1 MQKISTQQTFQQAVH
16 GTDPDI
22 LRKIRNVG
30 TNLAVWR
37 HPLSDKLKRYLE
49 TLEPEKM
56 LQTAKESGTEMY
68 IYHRSEKS
76 YWTGISNQ
84 ILDLREN
91 RKSLDQG
98 IKELCHLFPGGEGR
112 EDLEPGIARVF
123 EAMASATGSPVISGS
138 LYIFH
143 GASSQ
148 GAWHCDASQ
157 YRGCITL
164 AGRLGTLW
172 LPDEEVQQLEF
183 YEADYAR
190 MYRCVQANDNIQMI
204 PPGDLAVFKGTLADN
219 GRPLVHATPP
229 DWIDKGDRLALVLS
243 NKPV

>member
-1 MQKISTQQTFQQAVH
+1 MQKISTQQTFQQAVQ

-22 LRKIRNVG
+22 LRKIRNVR

-37 HPLSDKLKRYLE
+37 NPFSDRLRRYLQK
-49 TLEPEKM
+49 LQPEKM
-56 LQTAKESGTEMY
+56 LQKAQASCTEMH
-68 IYHRSEKS
+68 IDHRSENS

-84 ILDLREN
+84 ILDLRECHE
-91 RKSLDQG
+91 SIDIE
-98 IKELCHLFPGGEGR
+98 IKKLCHLFPSGQGR
-112 EDLEPGIARVF
+112 EDLEHGIRRVF
-123 EAMASATGSPVISGS
+123 EAMARATGSPVISGS
-138 LYIFH
+138 LYVFH
-143 GASSQ
+143 GATSE

-164 AGRLGTLW
+164 AGRLGTFW
-172 LPDEEVQQLEF
+172 LPDDEVRGLEF
-183 YEADYAR
+183 YEADYTR

-204 PPGDLAVFKGTLADN
+204 TPGDLAVFKGTLAHN

-229 DWIDKGDRLALVLS
+229 GWIDKGDRLALILS